1 MFNGSLVLLYIKITD
16 DWEIIGSINNIKLD
30 LSNQLIAMNN
40 INNDNSWKE
49 NVNLS
54 GVRQVN
60 ITSSGV
66 FSSSRSE
73 NYIQKFAFSG
83 AVAEYKI
90 EFGKRN
96 NLVGNFHIEHY
107 QHIAQMEEEETY
119 NISLV
124 SSGEVFFLGQ

>member
-1 MFNGSLVLLYIKITD
+1 MFNGSLVFLYIKITD

-30 LSNQLIAMNN
+30 LSNQLIAINN

-49 NVNLS
+49 NANLS

-66 FSSSRSE
+66 FSSSRAE
-73 NYIQKFAFSG
+73 NYIQKLAFSG
-83 AVAEYKI
+83 AGAEYKV